1 MFRDAR
7 RELDMDRANFPGRG
21 RSIGAALTGGTVGL
35 KIGLTPARV
44 AGQ

>member
-1 MFRDAR
+1 MIRDAV
-7 RELDMDRANFPGRG
+7 RELESERQNFPDSG
-21 RSIGAALTGGTVGL
+21 RSIGAALKGVFVGL